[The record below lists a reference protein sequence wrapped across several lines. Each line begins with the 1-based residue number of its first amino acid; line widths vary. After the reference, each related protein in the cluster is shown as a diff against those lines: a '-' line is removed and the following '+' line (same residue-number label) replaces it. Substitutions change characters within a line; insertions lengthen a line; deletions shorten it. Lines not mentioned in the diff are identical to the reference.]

1 MTTWYYRVTV
11 NFGPSTTYDTLE
23 NALRDWD
30 AQTFNTHVYS
40 GMVEY
45 REWDG
50 AGNCV
55 RECNVIHVSENGS
68 VYVLPT
74 IGSLP

>member
-1 MTTWYYRVTV
+1 MNTWIYRVVV
-11 NFGPSTTYDTLE
+11 NFGPSATHNTLE

-30 AQTFNTHVYS
+30 AQTFNTSVYA

-55 RECNVIHVSENGS
+55 RSSHVLHVDNGQ

-74 IGSLP
+74 IGDLP